1 MMEFVTLLLLGFAA
15 GILSGLLGIGGGMVF
30 TPVMFYLF
38 QFYGVDEP
46 VKWTIG
52 TSLFCSF
59 TSALSSVVPQLR
71 KFRLFMREALWL
83 SLFGVVGTWVAQQI
97 VTSGYYDRG
106 PFAVLFSLVLFY
118 TAWRFF
124 AYNKSSIEQKRMH
137 RPRRMLAKDHAI
149 VGGSAGLVSSL
160 VGIGGG
166 IVVVPFMTLM
176 YHQHI
181 RKVTATSSVVVVLL
195 ALSGWLQLAIL
206 DAGNG
211 ITAFTLGFVDI
222 GAAMPLV
229 IGSFAGA
236 IFGLRIAVYVNRK
249 RLQQLFGVLAVLLG
263 MKLCWDFLIP

>member
-1 MMEFVTLLLLGFAA
+1 MEFLIMLVLGFAA
-15 GILSGLLGIGGGMVF
+15 GILSGLLGIGGGIIF
-30 TPVMFYLF
+30 TPVLFYLF
-38 QFYGVDEP
+38 QFYGVGEP
-46 VKWTIG
+46 VRWTIG

-59 TSALSSVVPQLR
+59 TSALSSIVPQMH

-83 SLFGVVGTWVAQQI
+83 SLFGVVGTWVAQVI
-97 VTSGYYDRG
+97 VRSEYYDRG

-124 AYNKSSIEQKRMH
+124 AYNKSSIEHKRLNK
-137 RPRRMLAKDHAI
+137 PRFMGIGDHAM

-195 ALSGWLQLAIL
+195 ALAGWFQLAIL
-206 DAGNG
+206 DAGKG
-211 ITAFTLGFVDI
+211 ISTYSIGYVDI
-222 GAAMPLV
+222 GAALPLV

-236 IFGLRIAVYVNRK
+236 LFGLRIAVYVNRK
-249 RLQQLFGVLAVLLG
+249 RLQQIFGVLAVLLG
-263 MKLCWDFLIP
+263 LKLWWDFLV

>member
-1 MMEFVTLLLLGFAA
+1 MEFLILLILGFFA
-15 GILSGLLGIGGGMVF
+15 GILSGLLGIGGGMIF

-59 TSALSSVVPQLR
+59 TSALSSVVPQLH
-71 KFRLFMREALWL
+71 KFKLFMRESLWL
-83 SLFGVVGTWVAQQI
+83 SLFGVAGTWVAQQI
-97 VTSGYYDRG
+97 VNSGYYDRG

-124 AYNKSSIEQKRMH
+124 AYNKSSIEDKRLK
-137 RPRRMLAKDHAI
+137 RPKFMGASDLAL

-195 ALSGWLQLAIL
+195 ALAGWFQLAIL
-206 DAGNG
+206 DTGKG
-211 ITAFTLGFVDI
+211 ISDITLGFVDI
-222 GAAMPLV
+222 GAALPLV
-229 IGSFAGA
+229 IGSFVGA
-236 IFGLRIAVYVNRK
+236 LFGLRIAVHVNRK
-249 RLQQLFGVLAVLLG
+249 RLQQIFGVLAVLLG
-263 MKLCWDFLIP
+263 LKLWWDFLLP

>member
-1 MMEFVTLLLLGFAA
+1 MLVLGFVA
-15 GILSGLLGIGGGMVF
+15 GILSGLLGIGGGMIF

-38 QFYGVDEP
+38 QFYGVEEP

-59 TSALSSVVPQLR
+59 TSALSSVVPQMH

-83 SLFGVVGTWVAQQI
+83 SLFGVAGTWVAQQI
-97 VTSGYYDRG
+97 VNSGYYDRG

-124 AYNKSSIEQKRMH
+124 AYNKRSIETKRQH
-137 RPRRMLAKDHAI
+137 KPTVLGVGNFAL
-149 VGGSAGLVSSL
+149 VGGLAGLVSSL

-166 IVVVPFMTLM
+166 IVVVPLMTLL

-181 RKVTATSSVVVVLL
+181 RKVTAMSSVVVVIL
-195 ALSGWLQLAIL
+195 ALAGWFQLAIL
-206 DAGNG
+206 DAGKG
-211 ITAFTLGFVDI
+211 ITAYTLGFVDL
-222 GAAMPLV
+222 GAALPLV

-236 IFGLRIAVYVNRK
+236 LFGLRIAVHVNRK
-249 RLQQLFGVLAVLLG
+249 RLQQIFGVLAVLLG
-263 MKLCWDFLIP
+263 LKLWWDFLIP

>member
-1 MMEFVTLLLLGFAA
+1 MEFLILIVLGFIA
-15 GILSGLLGIGGGMVF
+15 GILSGLLGIGGGIIF
-30 TPVMFYLF
+30 TPVLFYLF
-38 QFYGVDEP
+38 QFYDVSEP

-59 TSALSSVVPQLR
+59 TSALSSVVPQLH

-83 SLFGVVGTWVAQQI
+83 SLFGVVGTWVAQAI
-97 VTSGYYDRG
+97 VRSEYYDRG

-124 AYNKSSIEQKRMH
+124 ADNKSSIEHKRLNK
-137 RPRRMLAKDHAI
+137 PRFMGIGDHAM

-176 YHQHI
+176 YHQHM
-181 RKVTATSSVVVVLL
+181 RKVTAMSSVVVVLL
-195 ALSGWLQLAIL
+195 ALAGWFQLAIL
-206 DAGNG
+206 DAGKG
-211 ITAFTLGFVDI
+211 ITEYSLGYVDI
-222 GAAMPLV
+222 GAALPLV

-236 IFGLRIAVYVNRK
+236 LFGLRIAVHVNRK
-249 RLQQLFGVLAVLLG
+249 RLQQIFGVLAVLLG
-263 MKLCWDFLIP
+263 LKLWWDFLIK

>member
-1 MMEFVTLLLLGFAA
+1 MEFLILLALGFAA
-15 GILSGLLGIGGGMVF
+15 GILSGLLGIGGGMIF

-59 TSALSSVVPQLR
+59 TSALSSVVPQLH

-83 SLFGVVGTWVAQQI
+83 SLFGVAGTWVAQQI
-97 VTSGYYDRG
+97 VNSGYYDRG
-106 PFAVLFSLVLFY
+106 PFAVLFSMVLFY

-124 AYNKSSIEQKRMH
+124 AYNKSSIETKRQN
-137 RPRRMLAKDHAI
+137 RPKFLNLPDLAM

-195 ALSGWLQLAIL
+195 ALAGWFQLAIL
-206 DAGNG
+206 DAGTG
-211 ITAFTLGFVDI
+211 ISSYTLGFVDI
-222 GAAMPLV
+222 GAALPLV

-236 IFGLRIAVYVNRK
+236 LFGLHIAARVNRK
-249 RLQQLFGVLAVLLG
+249 RLQQIFGVLAVLLG
-263 MKLCWDFLIP
+263 LKLWWDFLIP